1 MSPPRAVTG
10 TTRVT
15 GPTRW
20 SAPTMIVM
28 VVATCAVGGAQPPT
42 SVLRIT
48 FDAAITRAIER
59 NPTVQSAAAGILR
72 AEGLLRQARAATRLQ
87 VVGNVTTTT
96 LNTGVDFQG
105 TTVTPRN
112 SVTATLT
119 ADMPIVAA
127 AAWARRAQAD
137 DARNVAE
144 LTVADTRRQVAL
156 ATADAYLTILAAR
169 RVVEANTRAR
179 DTAKAHFDLA
189 TELQQ
194 RGAGSR
200 LNALRAQQLFST
212 DEALVETAGLALY
225 RAQEAL
231 GVLIAAD
238 QPADASD
245 EPAFLV
251 DAASDPSRTPP
262 TPSASSQATSLM
274 TSRTDLK
281 LFAAEQQAAERIVGD
296 SSKDWWPSI
305 DALFQP
311 SSTYPS
317 PFFLPGNSWRFIL
330 QANVPVFDSGQRASA
345 KIQRQAALEQTRS
358 LVAGA
363 TAQATS
369 QVRAAREAVSS
380 GERVLAS
387 ARAAAGQAREVVD
400 ITNIAFRA
408 GAATNIEVIDAERS
422 ARDAETSIAV
432 AKDTLRRAR
441 LELLT
446 ALGRFP

>member
-1 MSPPRAVTG
+1 
-10 TTRVT
+10 
-15 GPTRW
+15 
-20 SAPTMIVM
+20 
-28 VVATCAVGGAQPPT
+28 
-42 SVLRIT
+42 VLRIT
-48 FDAAITRAIER
+48 FDEAIRRAIEK
-59 NPTVQSAAAGILR
+59 NPTVQAAAAGILR

-87 VVGNVTTTT
+87 VFGNITTTT

-112 SVTATLT
+112 SLAATLT

-127 AAWARRAQAD
+127 AAWARRAQAE

-144 LTVADTRRQVAL
+144 LAVADTRRQVAL

-169 RVVEANTRAR
+169 RVVEANARAR

-189 TELQQ
+189 TELEQ

-200 LNALRAQQLFST
+200 LNALRAQQQFST
-212 DEALVETAGLALY
+212 DEALVETARLALY
-225 RAQEAL
+225 GAQEAL

-238 QPADASD
+238 EPADASD
-245 EPAFLV
+245 EPAFDLPA
-251 DAASDPSRTPP
+251 DAP
-262 TPSASSQATSLM
+262 SSQTASLTSFR
-274 TSRTDLK
+274 SDLK
-281 LFAAEQQAAERIVGD
+281 LFAAEQLAAERIVRD

-317 PFFLPGNSWRFIL
+317 PFFLPGNSWRFLL
-330 QANVPVFDSGQRASA
+330 QANVPVFDSGQRASS

-358 LVAGA
+358 LFAGA
-363 TAQATS
+363 TMQATS

-387 ARAAAGQAREVVD
+387 ARGAAGQARDVVD

-422 ARDAETSIAV
+422 ARDAETAV
-432 AKDTLRRAR
+432 AVAEDTLRRAR
-441 LELLT
+441 LEVIT